1 MKDSTK
7 QILNLTQLSFHQIR
21 KNEITQVSGF
31 WGRDTRRI
39 PNSRSGHATKPPP
52 PCEGRTETY
61 FRLASA
67 LYSLPLQG
75 GGEAKQQHGRLR
87 PQFLPCRPQPQ
98 RGGRGERCGEPC
110 RSFSFS
116 LCPQRAH
123 LGQGTRTNIYDGVL
137 NVCSTAGADDEAEYF
152 SSEPNNNSRELHVV
166 LKVLDPSHRDIALV
180 SPAIL
185 LRVAPGPWAARW
197 CSPAS

>member
-1 MKDSTK
+1 MPPNPRHHAREG
-7 QILNLTQLSFHQIR
+7 QRHILGLLQHF
-21 KNEITQVSGF
+21 
-31 WGRDTRRI
+31 I
-39 PNSRSGHATKPPP
+39 P
-52 PCEGRTETY
+52 
-61 FRLASA
+61 
-67 LYSLPLQG
+67 SLCKE
-75 GGEAKQQHGRLR
+75 EAKQSSSTGGSGHNSF
-87 PQFLPCRPQPQ
+87 PATHSSSW
-98 RGGRGERCGEPC
+98 GGRGERWGEPC

-180 SPAIL
+180 SPAIFL
-185 LRVAPGPWAARW
+185 SIDPGPWAASW